1 MSGLSKKK
9 PVELGRKYNFI
20 DLFAG
25 CGGLSEGFYAQG
37 FNALAHVEIDHFAC
51 ETLKTRM
58 KYYGYDDADTA
69 VLEEDITLKDILA
82 KIKKVVGKQ
91 PVDIIIGGPPCQSFS
106 PLGKAKDEN
115 NMQDDPRNYL
125 FENYVKVLNHFKPK
139 FFVFENVTGLLDTEV
154 KGKSIFKMILRR
166 LRSNYRVLSDE
177 DTIVLNATNY
187 GVPQERKRVILIGV
201 RKDIDIAAE
210 DVYKAIE
217 KTHYLPGA
225 PSDAKKGLKKYVTVK
240 DANSITHK
248 YMAEKIYG
256 DPSHKVRIP
265 SNLSI
270 VGTMNT
276 SDQNVFTLDTAFQS
290 RWRMR
295 LIENNFDN
303 VRASLAN
310 AQILDTEVTWKTF
323 CEKINAII
331 VGNKAKMA
339 SAEDKRLGVYFVHE
353 NDVTFDQCAV
363 PSEGY
368 TSLLTEYNDLLRA
381 EATGDMPEDKK
392 QRLAIIREA
401 LMHNRMFPEKVIKY
415 LWDDAFKFNP
425 ETLFDT
431 ENMESLEQVIR
442 TFVYSMGRERF
453 KIFKPTVR
461 ASLYPDSLA

>member
-37 FNALAHVEIDHFAC
+37 FNALAHVEIDYFAC

-69 VLEEDITLKDILA
+69 VLEEDITSKDILA
-82 KIKKVVGKQ
+82 KIKKVVGEQ

-106 PLGKAKDEN
+106 SLGKAKDEN

-154 KGKSIFKMILRR
+154 KGKSIFKIILRR
-166 LRSNYRVLSDE
+166 LRRNYRVLSDE

-225 PSDAKKGLKKYVTVK
+225 PSDAKKG
-240 DANSITHK
+240 
-248 YMAEKIYG
+248 
-256 DPSHKVRIP
+256 
-265 SNLSI
+265 
-270 VGTMNT
+270 
-276 SDQNVFTLDTAFQS
+276 
-290 RWRMR
+290 
-295 LIENNFDN
+295 
-303 VRASLAN
+303 
-310 AQILDTEVTWKTF
+310 
-323 CEKINAII
+323 
-331 VGNKAKMA
+331 
-339 SAEDKRLGVYFVHE
+339 
-353 NDVTFDQCAV
+353 
-363 PSEGY
+363 
-368 TSLLTEYNDLLRA
+368 
-381 EATGDMPEDKK
+381 
-392 QRLAIIREA
+392 
-401 LMHNRMFPEKVIKY
+401 
-415 LWDDAFKFNP
+415 
-425 ETLFDT
+425 
-431 ENMESLEQVIR
+431 
-442 TFVYSMGRERF
+442 
-453 KIFKPTVR
+453 
-461 ASLYPDSLA
+461 